1 MYEHFNPLGLS
12 GAWWQHILML
22 VVAAILGYI
31 IGYRSRKS
39 EIEGLEAELAG
50 IDTSLDDCLKS
61 KKATVQAA
69 AIVAPKVVAVTPD
82 DLKIVEGIGP
92 KIEDLFNSHGIM
104 TFVQLAASDAEYLR
118 EILVTA
124 GTNFQIHDPTT
135 WPQQAALA
143 RDGRWDEL
151 KKWQDELYKGRPE

>member
-12 GAWWQHILML
+12 DAWWQHILMI
-22 VVAAILGYI
+22 VVAAVLGYI
-31 IGYRSRKS
+31 IGYYSRRS
-39 EIEGLEAELAG
+39 EIEGLEIELAG
-50 IDTSLDDCLKS
+50 IDASLDDCLSS
-61 KKATVQAA
+61 KK
-69 AIVAPKVVAVTPD
+69 IDVVVRPD

-92 KIEDLFNSHGIM
+92 KIEELFKSQGIT
-104 TFVQLAASDAEYLR
+104 TFAKLAASSAEHLR

-135 WPQQAALA
+135 WPQQAAMA
-143 RDGRWDEL
+143 RDGKWDEL